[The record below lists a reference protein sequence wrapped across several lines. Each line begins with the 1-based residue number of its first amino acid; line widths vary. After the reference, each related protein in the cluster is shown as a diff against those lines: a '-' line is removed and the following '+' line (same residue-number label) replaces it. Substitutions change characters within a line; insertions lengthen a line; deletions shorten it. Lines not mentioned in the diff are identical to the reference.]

1 MSVRIVFILTVI
13 FCLHGQILAQPSEAE
28 NIQWQEQA
36 PDIVTTLPSE
46 IILKSGDTIS
56 VFVKNV
62 PEVTGIYTINERG
75 IVDMPYVGK
84 VIAETHTPENFAQ
97 TLRRLYKGNYLVNPT
112 FEVTIFASRLP
123 DKEIVTFTEPK
134 IKPQL
139 IK

>member
-1 MSVRIVFILTVI
+1 MILV
-13 FCLHGQILAQPSEAE
+13 FCLPGQTIAQPSEAE
-28 NIQWQEQA
+28 NIVWQEEVQ
-36 PDIVTTLPSE
+36 DIVTDLPSE
-46 IILKSGDTIS
+46 VILKSGDTIS

-62 PEVTGIYTINERG
+62 PEVTGIYTINEVG

-84 VIAETHTPENFAQ
+84 IIAETHTLENFAQ
-97 TLRRLYKGNYLVNPT
+97 TLRRLYKGSYLVNPT

-139 IK
+139 IR